1 MLTGYEVVFDEH
13 LRVKPKS
20 TRNVY
25 RVKKDNVTYC
35 YKDQAYY
42 EYEALLHINHESLP
56 KIIDYKD
63 GRLIKEWVEGEPL
76 DCVHITP
83 TKELI
88 RNFTKY
94 TKELFDIVHSSNYI
108 LLDYTLENIAYNEG
122 QFRYFDFDSSVRFD
136 VILTHL
142 LGSGRHFSR
151 PYESLLANVHYTDD
165 YFAYAG
171 VIYTCM
177 IGSVPYLNDEKN
189 SELAKKNY
197 QTTYKNIVPKFT
209 TKLLET
215 GLSKKEVDFI
225 IACLNPFQ
233 TNRPTSFL

>member
-1 MLTGYEVVFDEH
+1 MLTGYEVMFDEH
-13 LRVKPKS
+13 LRVNSKLR
-20 TRNVY
+20 RNVY

-35 YKDQAYY
+35 YKDQAQY

-56 KIIDYKD
+56 EIIDYRN

-88 RNFTKY
+88 RKFTKY

-108 LLDYTLENIAYNEG
+108 LLDYTLKNIVYNEG
-122 QFRYFDFDSSVRFD
+122 GFRFFDFDCSVPFD
-136 VILTHL
+136 KILTPL

-165 YFAYAG
+165 YFAYACA
-171 VIYTCM
+171 IYNCM
-177 IGSVPYLNDEKN
+177 IGSVPYSNNEIDV
-189 SELAKKNY
+189 ELAKKNY
-197 QTTYKNIVPKFT
+197 ETTYKDIVPEFT

-215 GLSKKEVDFI
+215 GLNKKEVDFI
-225 IACLNPFQ
+225 IMCLNPFQ
-233 TNRPTSFL
+233 SNRPTSFL